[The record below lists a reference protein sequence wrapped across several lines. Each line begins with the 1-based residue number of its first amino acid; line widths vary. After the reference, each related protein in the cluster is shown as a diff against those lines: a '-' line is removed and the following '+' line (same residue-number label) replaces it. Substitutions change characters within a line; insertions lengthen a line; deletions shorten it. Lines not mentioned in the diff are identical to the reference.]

1 MELQI
6 TTKYNEM
13 KFRFKTMFSALM
25 GGLFLAAG
33 SASATI
39 IFTGGQGDLTF
50 FYESAEDRWDIV
62 FRDKG
67 ATQASGLNNPYS
79 GFTGIVGADSG
90 DNNFSTLRVNISSA
104 PVQIVN
110 GIGYLV
116 SPANGSSIYSD
127 SSTNPDLGMRF
138 RLRENEVALGNPE
151 GSTTA
156 NQFDNVRL
164 TLDWTNS
171 TRPAGAEFALFGWDA
186 FGSPASVLYET
197 ADGNF
202 SHDWGNWGHTHWHFG
217 FSEVGDYSLVFD
229 VEGIGGTYGASAGS
243 SQVVL
248 NFNVV
253 PEPSTALL
261 GMFAMGALGLR
272 RRRG

>member
-1 MELQI
+1 
-6 TTKYNEM
+6 M
-13 KFRFKTMFSALM
+13 KFRFKHIFAAMM
-25 GGLFLAAG
+25 GGLMLAAT
-33 SASATI
+33 SAHATI
-39 IFTGGQGDLTF
+39 TFTGDQGDLTF
-50 FYESAEDRWDIV
+50 FYESAADRWDIV

-67 ATQASGLNNPYS
+67 TTQASGLNNPYP

-90 DNNFSTLRVNISSA
+90 DNTFSTLRVNISSA
-104 PVQIVN
+104 PLQMVN

-116 SPANGSSIYSD
+116 SPANGSSIHSD

-138 RLRENEVALGNPE
+138 RLRENEVVLGDPA

-164 TLDWTNS
+164 TLDWANS
-171 TRPAGAEFALFGWDA
+171 TRPAGAEFAMFGWDA
-186 FGSPASVLYET
+186 FGGLASVLYET
-197 ADGNF
+197 ADGDF

-229 VEGIGGTYGASAGS
+229 VEGIGGTYGGSAST

-248 NFNVV
+248 NFTVV

-272 RRRG
+272 RRRN